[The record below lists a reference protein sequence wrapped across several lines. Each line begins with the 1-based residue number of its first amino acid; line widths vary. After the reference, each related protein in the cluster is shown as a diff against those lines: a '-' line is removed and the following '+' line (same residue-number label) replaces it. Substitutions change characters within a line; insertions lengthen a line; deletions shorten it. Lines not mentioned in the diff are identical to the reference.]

1 MIIHTFI
8 IIDVSQQVGVILVD
22 YIVFTLPALIVLEV
36 DLNAERN
43 ENVSITKYQS
53 FIKTM

>member
-1 MIIHTFI
+1 ML

-43 ENVSITKYQS
+43 EDVSITI
-53 FIKTM
+53 IKAS